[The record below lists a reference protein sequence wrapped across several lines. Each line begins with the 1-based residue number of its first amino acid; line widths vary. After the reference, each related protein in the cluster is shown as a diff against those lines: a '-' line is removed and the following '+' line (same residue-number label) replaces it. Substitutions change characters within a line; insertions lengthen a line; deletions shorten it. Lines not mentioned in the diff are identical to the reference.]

1 MTGKKIK
8 AKKMGIFVSTL
19 QHNSNK
25 KTVTENKIQNN
36 VRQYE
41 IGKFLC
47 DITKYDFWICG
58 VLQVFP
64 PKMAI
69 DQKMGGDGR
78 ECLGK

>member
-1 MTGKKIK
+1 MSLIK
-8 AKKMGIFVSTL
+8 
-19 QHNSNK
+19 NK
-25 KTVTENKIQNN
+25 KQIN
-36 VRQYE
+36 VPQY
-41 IGKFLC
+41 KKDNFLC